1 MLKRRHGWTLC
12 LLIAVAVIIASPVRG
27 DDKPTPGAKSTS
39 SAILGAEGWYAGAL
53 PPPGL
58 HLLDY
63 TLYYTA
69 HEFRGERGGDVESP
83 PFSDFDA
90 RVIAQ
95 VIRPIYV
102 SDKKLF
108 GANLAWHAV
117 IPVVAKRQS
126 SDFFDDSMEGLGDI
140 YVSPFILTWH
150 KPPFHYAAG
159 LDVITPTGSYSS
171 HDLTTIGN
179 NHWTFEP
186 AFAFSY
192 LAKSGL
198 CASTKLMYDYHTE
211 DHKLDYQEGQQF
223 HLDYN
228 VGYQFGPKKRWKA
241 GICGYWLTSL
251 EEDEW
256 KRDRLSGSE
265 EQVFSAGPTLAYGK
279 DNWLVA
285 LKAQKEFE
293 AENRPEGTA
302 YWLKI
307 VYSF

>member
-1 MLKRRHGWTLC
+1 MLKPRQGWTVC
-12 LLIAVAVIIASPVRG
+12 LLLILVIFVVSPVG
-27 DDKPTPGAKSTS
+27 ADDHPTPGGRSAS

-53 PPPGL
+53 PPPGV
-58 HLLDY
+58 HLLNY

-69 HEFRGERGGDVESP
+69 HELKGENGGDAKSP
-83 PFSDFDA
+83 PFTDFDA
-90 RVIAQ
+90 RVVAQ

-102 SDKKLF
+102 SEKKLF
-108 GANLAWHAV
+108 GANMAWQAV
-117 IPVVAKRQS
+117 IPIVAKRQT

-140 YVSPFILTWH
+140 YVSPLLLSWH

-159 LDVITPTGSYSS
+159 LDIITPTGNYSS
-171 HDLTTIGN
+171 HDITTIGN

-186 AFAFSY
+186 AFAVSY
-192 LAKSGL
+192 LSKSGL

-228 VGYQFGPKKRWKA
+228 VGYQFGPEKHWKA
-241 GICGYWLTSL
+241 GLCGYWLTSL
-251 EEDEW
+251 EEDELD
-256 KRDRLSGSE
+256 RDRLSGSE
-265 EQVFSAGPTLAYGK
+265 ERVFAIGPTLGYGK
-279 DNWLVA
+279 DNWLVV